1 MSQAFMRAILTALG
15 RLLRVR
21 RPSKRNVEEMER
33 QLLLREKIHYLQVIA
48 MRPGHSA
55 KDLERLRWLERA
67 ARAQV
72 KRRASEIAF
81 VKDKQRPGIAVPDR
95 QFAKSNKGT

>member
-1 MSQAFMRAILTALG
+1 MRAILTALG

-33 QLLLREKIHYLQVIA
+33 QLLLREKIRYLQVIA

-72 KRRASEIAF
+72 KRRASEIAL
-81 VKDKQRPGIAVPDR
+81 VRGKQAPLRMRTGSQSQTSDA
-95 QFAKSNKGT
+95 